1 MIAPGRPRSLA
12 LLSAA
17 ALACAV
23 ATLAACGGDP
33 RPCDASGIPQPGR
46 NELVCAAEFEAQ
58 ADRPFDASLPGALT
72 MKTIVDRQDG
82 LRPWFLDTDVY
93 PLHRLFAVA
102 HLGWPA
108 GEPFINQYFAPSR
121 RFLLG
126 AITYYEEPDLW
137 TYELAPYDTADAR
150 MIADAFHA
158 LAGAAYFGDR
168 LRFHPVSEVQE
179 ALAPTIAGVPY
190 VLTDEIWHGI
200 SYQPLNLGE
209 TYARVRVLTA
219 DELATTYVSPRELV
233 VLDRVPNDLSVVA
246 GVVTEQL
253 QTPLSHVNVL
263 SQQRGTPNMAF
274 TSAHERFA
282 PLEGRW
288 VRLTVRAFDWEVA
301 EVTADEAEAWWQEH
315 RPPPTVIQPADDSVG
330 GVLDI
335 DAVGVADIPRVGGKA
350 AHYGVLRHI
359 GASVHVADA
368 LALPVRHYRQFL
380 AANGFDVRIHA
391 MLADP
396 AFRSDGNARKA
407 MLLQLQADMLAAPV
421 SPALLDELT
430 TRLTAEF
437 PATRM
442 KFRSSTN
449 AEDLEHFTGAGLYT
463 SAAGAVGDPARPLD
477 VAIKTVWASMW
488 NFRAFEERDY
498 AGIDHEQVA
507 MAVLVNPAYID
518 ELANGVAI
526 TANIFDPRP
535 GAEDAF
541 YVNAQAGDLSV
552 VLPDPGITADQ
563 LLLFFFHNGQP
574 ATYYV
579 HSNLVGPGETVLTRS
594 ELFMLGQALT
604 GIRERFRRDYQPP
617 PGYGFLPVDVEW
629 KLVDTPQGHQI
640 WIKQARPYPGRGTT
654 AP

>member
-1 MIAPGRPRSLA
+1 MHAPVPRSIAIASVLVLVA
-12 LLSAA
+12 ASAGCGDEPP
-17 ALACAV
+17 ACDV
-23 ATLAACGGDP
+23 
-33 RPCDASGIPQPGR
+33 SGVPQPGR
-46 NELVCAAEFEAQ
+46 NRLVCIEEFTAQ

-72 MKTIVDRQDG
+72 VKTVVDRATE
-82 LRPWFLDTDVY
+82 LTPWFLDTETY
-93 PLHRLFAVA
+93 PLHREFAVA
-102 HLGWPA
+102 HLGWPP
-108 GEPFINQYFAPSR
+108 GQPFIEQYFAPSR

-137 TYELAPYDTADAR
+137 TYELAPYDTSSAE
-150 MIADAFHA
+150 MIADGFHA
-158 LAGAAYFGDR
+158 LADHAYFGDR
-168 LRFHPVSEVQE
+168 LRFHPVSEAQE
-179 ALAPTIAGVPY
+179 AIAKANPGVPY
-190 VLTDEIWHGI
+190 VLTDEIWGGI

-209 TYARVRVLTA
+209 TYARVRVLA
-219 DELATTYVSPRELV
+219 AAALETTYVSPRELV

-246 GVVTEQL
+246 GVITEEL

-263 SQQRGTPNMAF
+263 SQQRGTPNMALA
-274 TSAHERFA
+274 SAHERFA
-282 PLEGRW
+282 PLESRW

-301 EVTADEAEAWWQEH
+301 EVTADEADAWWRDH
-315 RPPPTVIQPADDSVG
+315 RPPPTQIQPADVSVG
-330 GVLDI
+330 GVLDV
-335 DAVGVADIPRVGGKA
+335 DTVGVVDIPRVGGKA
-350 AHYGVLRHI
+350 AHYGVLRRI
-359 GASVHVADA
+359 GASVRVADA
-368 LALPVRHYRQFL
+368 LVLPVRHYRDFL
-380 AANGFDVRIHA
+380 AAHGFDARIHA

-396 AFRSDGNARKA
+396 AFRNDGNARKA
-407 MLLQLQADMLAAPV
+407 ALLALQADMMAAEV
-421 SPALLDELT
+421 SPALLADLT
-430 TRLTAEF
+430 ARLEAEF

-463 SAAGAVGDPARPLD
+463 SAAGAVGDPERPID
-477 VAIKTVWASMW
+477 RAIKTVWASTW

-541 YVNAQAGDLSV
+541 YVNAQLGDASV
-552 VLPDPGITADQ
+552 VQPSPGVTADQ

-579 HSNLVGPGETVLTRS
+579 HSNLVAPGQTVLTRS
-594 ELFMLGQALT
+594 ELFALGQALT
-604 GIRERFRRDYQPP
+604 GIRERFRRDYDPP

-629 KLVDTPQGHQI
+629 KLVATSQGRQI

-654 AP
+654 TP

>member
-1 MIAPGRPRSLA
+1 MRAPRRSI
-12 LLSAA
+12 LLLA
-17 ALACAV
+17 ALACA
-23 ATLAACGGDP
+23 AAACGDET
-33 RPCDASGIPQPGR
+33 RACDTTGVPQPGR
-46 NELVCAAEFEAQ
+46 NDLVCQAEFEAQ
-58 ADRPFDASLPGALT
+58 ATRPFDASLPGALT
-72 MKTIVDRQDG
+72 MKTLVDRADG
-82 LRPWFLDTDVY
+82 DRPWFPDTETY
-93 PLHRLFAVA
+93 PLHKDFAIA
-102 HLGWPA
+102 HLGWPP

-126 AITYYEEPDLW
+126 AITYYEEPDIW
-137 TYELAPYDTADAR
+137 TYELAPYDTADAE
-150 MIADAFHA
+150 MIRDAFRA
-158 LAGAAYFGDR
+158 ITRATYFGR
-168 LRFHPVSEVQE
+168 ELRFHPVSEAQE
-179 ALAPTIAGVPY
+179 ALARTLDDVPV
-190 VLTDEIWHGI
+190 VLTDEIWGGI

-209 TYARVRVLTA
+209 TYARVRVLAA
-219 DELATTYVSPRELV
+219 DALATTYVSPRELI

-246 GVVTEQL
+246 GVITEQF

-263 SQQRGTPNMAF
+263 SQQRGTPNMALAG
-274 TSAHERFA
+274 AHDRFA

-288 VRLTVRAFDWEVA
+288 VRLTVGAFEWQVA
-301 EVTADEAEAWWQEH
+301 EVTADEADAWWQAH
-315 RPPPTVIQPADDSVG
+315 RPPPAQIQPADDSVG
-330 GVLDI
+330 GVLDV

-368 LALPVRHYRQFL
+368 LVLPVRHYREFL
-380 AANGFDVRIHA
+380 AANGFDTRIHA

-396 AFRSDGNARKA
+396 TFRSDGNARKQ
-407 MLLQLQADMLAAPV
+407 MLLALQADMLAAPV
-421 SPALLDELT
+421 STALLAELT
-430 TRLTAEF
+430 ARLEAEF
-437 PATRM
+437 PQTRM

-463 SAAGAVGDPARPLD
+463 SAAGAVGDPARPID

-488 NFRAFEERDY
+488 NFRAVEERDY

-507 MAVLVNPAYID
+507 MAVLVSPAYID

-526 TANIFDPRP
+526 TANIYDPRP

-541 YVNAQAGDLSV
+541 YVNAQLGDASV
-552 VLPDPGITADQ
+552 VLPAPGVTADQ

-579 HSNLVGPGETVLTRS
+579 HSNLVEPGQTVLARN

-604 GIRERFRRDYQPP
+604 GIRERFRRDYAPP

-629 KLVDTPQGHQI
+629 KLIDTPQGRQI
-640 WIKQARPYPGRGTT
+640 WIKQARPYPGRG
-654 AP
+654 ASQ